1 MKSKLLVLSSKVLKI
16 TYPEFSDHPHA
27 EVAEGGVRHH
37 HVVVPRPSGHLLTS
51 GDSILLEV
59 NQARV
64 KPLDKNAKD
73 ACR

>member
-1 MKSKLLVLSSKVLKI
+1 MKYKLLVLSSKVLKI

-51 GDSILLEV
+51 GDSILL
-59 NQARV
+59 
-64 KPLDKNAKD
+64 
-73 ACR
+73 